1 VARTV
6 RHESIVIRKI
16 TIVITRPTSG
26 SATGTP
32 AATAAALTTTPASA
46 PQMRQVLRVDEPPD
60 RLVERD
66 ACTEPTG

>member
-32 AATAAALTTTPASA
+32 AAALTTTPASA
-46 PQMRQVLRVDEPPD
+46 HRCVRCCGLMNRPIVS
-60 RLVERD
+60 
-66 ACTEPTG
+66 

>member
-46 PQMRQVLRVDEPPD
+46 HRCVRCCGLMNRPIVS
-60 RLVERD
+60 
-66 ACTEPTG
+66 